1 MCEVCRS
8 SLWCL
13 LSFALVSRLAIHYH
27 PFPSLPANFLSD
39 LDVYNLH
46 WPARYTP
53 QANWGQS
60 LNYDYESETDPY
72 WYRPTSFAEI
82 AAAMGRERAR
92 GPHGTPTRW

>member
-53 QANWGQS
+53 PKT
-60 LNYDYESETDPY
+60 TDGGV
-72 WYRPTSFAEI
+72 SGAGVLGGGV
-82 AAAMGRERAR
+82 AATDMDMDPPGRS
-92 GPHGTPTRW
+92 PP